1 MSRTNTKHEP
11 NGIRQESPRIPEK
24 LPSIVSP
31 ECHRCDRKFSAPAMG
46 EPRLLPPA
54 VGSPG
59 GLVSLHTD
67 TPHTGDLLGAYLSP
81 VGAAAGWEHEGTVL
95 KGPMVEV
102 WRYRPNFNLHKKR
115 SAVSPHK
122 SELRFEV
129 HPRLCRCR
137 VPAIG
142 GMTETSVKCCNP
154 EHRHTEEVAPL
165 ILQQHTDPDGHP
177 SHPPQKK
184 PQNLRKITMR
194 QQ

>member
-1 MSRTNTKHEP
+1 MHMETTHPAGLGVEANKSLWEHFHRYLHPSSLGNHLKYNQPSQTSPAARYQTYRYQVSRTNTKHEP

-31 ECHRCDRKFSAPAMG
+31 ECHRCDRKFSATAMG

-102 WRYRPNFNLHKKR
+102 
-115 SAVSPHK
+115 
-122 SELRFEV
+122 
-129 HPRLCRCR
+129 
-137 VPAIG
+137 
-142 GMTETSVKCCNP
+142 
-154 EHRHTEEVAPL
+154 
-165 ILQQHTDPDGHP
+165 
-177 SHPPQKK
+177 
-184 PQNLRKITMR
+184 
-194 QQ
+194 